1 MFKRIFAIAFIY
13 ICTVIAWFILGQT
26 VDIRTRTQDN
36 KLKTEVGQLWGTVQR
51 QSAPSVFYRTKET
64 VVTREKIINKDG
76 KIVKET
82 KTVTIDH
89 PISLDAGE
97 VNVDLKL
104 DYRKKGLLWYSTYR
118 VGFSGIYR
126 ITNNT
131 SRTRKIHFTLK
142 LPSKGAVYDN
152 FRLILGNR
160 EVTDIRI
167 ADGKLWESLVIEAGK
182 SESVEVGYFTQGM
195 DEWWYDF
202 GSDVTQIKNFSL
214 VMNTNFD
221 KVNFPQN
228 GISPTEKQ
236 KTDKGWKLTW
246 KYSNLLSGVQIGMD
260 MPKKLNPGPWV
271 SKVIYFAPVS
281 LFLFFFLLF
290 MFTTLKKV
298 NVHPMNY
305 FFMGCAFF
313 AYHLLLAYLVDHV
326 SIHASFWICSAVSIF
341 LVISYMR
348 LVVGYKFAFLE
359 VGLSQLIFLV
369 FFSYTFFFKGY
380 TGLAVT
386 IMCIATLFIVMQ
398 LTGKIDW
405 GKIDMKDEKPPLND
419 KPPGHDKP
427 MATLVKKRENR
438 KVTDQ

>member
-1 MFKRIFAIAFIY
+1 MFKRIFVIAFIY
-13 ICTVIAWFILGQT
+13 ICTVIAWFVLGQT

-36 KLKTEVGQLWGTVQR
+36 KLRLEVGQLWGTVQR
-51 QSAPSVFYRTKET
+51 QEAPSVFYRTKEIVIT
-64 VVTREKIINKDG
+64 KEETDKKDG
-76 KIVKET
+76 KIVRET
-82 KTVTIDH
+82 KTITVDN
-89 PISLDAGE
+89 PISLDAGDI
-97 VNVDLKL
+97 NVDLKL

-131 SRTRKIHFTLK
+131 GKTRKFHFTLN
-142 LPSKGAVYDN
+142 LPSKGSVYDN
-152 FRLILGNR
+152 FRLVLGNR
-160 EVTDIRI
+160 EVTDIQI
-167 ADGKLWESLVIEAGK
+167 ADGRLHESLVIEAGK
-182 SESVEVGYFTQGM
+182 SENVEVGYFTQGM
-195 DEWWYDF
+195 DEWWYNF
-202 GSDVTQIKNFSL
+202 GTDVTQIKNFSL

-221 KVNFPQN
+221 KVDFPQDS
-228 GISPTEKQ
+228 ISPTEKQ

-246 KYSNLLSGVQIGMD
+246 KYSNLLSGAQIGMD

-290 MFTTLKKV
+290 IFTTMKKV

-305 FFMGCAFF
+305 FFIGCAFF

-386 IMCIATLFIVMQ
+386 IMCIATLFVVMQ

-405 GKIDMKDEKPPLND
+405 GKIDKKDEKPPGN
-419 KPPGHDKP
+419 DKP
-427 MATLVKKRENR
+427 MATLVKKREN
-438 KVTDQ
+438 